1 MSRAPKETMDLNDI
15 RDILQF
21 QAVVECAPPQINKHA
36 FRGSLKCYST
46 KISPTAPISDEELSK
61 KMLYE
66 ISLSPKN
73 LLLRGYI

>member
-1 MSRAPKETMDLNDI
+1 MSRAPKETMGLNDI

-21 QAVVECAPPQINKHA
+21 QGVVDCAPPQMNKHA
-36 FRGSLKCYST
+36 FRGSMKCYST
-46 KISPTAPISDEELSK
+46 KMSPAVPISDEELSK
-61 KMLYE
+61 KMCFE